1 MTRRTRALIA
11 ALAALAALAVL
22 PAVAPAAVGAQEGR
36 IPSTERAVEATRSY
50 IAASGDSVMREL
62 FALLAVPNV
71 AADSANI
78 GRNADL
84 LMEMLR
90 RRGATARLLE
100 GAGPPAVYGELITP
114 GATRTV
120 VFYAHYDGQPV
131 VPSDWATGPWEP
143 TLRSG
148 VLGAGAPVV
157 RIPSGRTPDDW
168 RIYARSA
175 SDDKSPIVAMLAAL
189 DALRAAGIDPAVNLR
204 FFFEGEEEA
213 GSPHLRQTFEQ
224 YRELLTGDLWIAA
237 DGPVHTTG
245 LPQVIFGARGV
256 VGLELTTYGPARPL
270 HSGHYGNWAP
280 NPAALIAEL
289 LASMRSADGEVR
301 IAGFYDDVRAPT
313 PAELA
318 AADSLVR
325 FEDDLRRTLLLART
339 EAENVPLFRRLMLP
353 ALNIRG
359 IRAGGVG
366 ASASN
371 AIFPEAHA
379 SIDIRLVPGQR
390 VERVQAA
397 VEAHI
402 SSQGFT
408 ILRDEPDSTARRGSV
423 RPLWLRWDSG
433 YPAMRTDMSH
443 PLSQRVIALV
453 KEATGR
459 ETLVLPSYGGSLP
472 LYLVEDVL
480 GAPLVIVPMVNA
492 DNNQHAANENLRV
505 GNLWMGMELY
515 ASLMAGL
522 GRD

>member
-1 MTRRTRALIA
+1 VSRDW
-11 ALAALAALAVL
+11 VL
-22 PAVAPAAVGAQEGR
+22 PAFLGLLSAATPEIPGAQEAR
-36 IPSTERAVEATRSY
+36 TPSTERAVEATRSY

-62 FALLAVPNV
+62 FTLLAVPNV
-71 AADSANI
+71 AADSTNI
-78 GRNADL
+78 ARNAEL

-100 GAGPPAVYGELITP
+100 GAGPPAVYGELMTP

-131 VPSDWATGPWEP
+131 VIADWATNPWAP

-148 VLGAGAPVV
+148 LLGDGAPVV
-157 RIPSGRTPDDW
+157 EIPAGRVPDDW

-175 SDDKSPIVAMLAAL
+175 SDDKSPIVAMLAAV
-189 DALRAAGIDPAVNLR
+189 DALRAGGISPGVNLR

-213 GSPHLRQTFEQ
+213 GSPNLRGTFERH
-224 YRELLTGDLWIAA
+224 RELLTGDLWIAA

-245 LPQVIFGARGV
+245 LPQVIFGVRGV
-256 VGLELTTYGPARPL
+256 VGLELTAYGPARPL

-280 NPAALIAEL
+280 NPAALIADL
-289 LASMRSADGEVR
+289 LASMRTADGEVR
-301 IAGFYDDVRAPT
+301 IAGFYDDVRPPT

-318 AADSLVR
+318 AADSMAR
-325 FEDDLRRTLLLART
+325 FEDELRGTLQLART
-339 EAENVPLFRRLMLP
+339 EASNAPLFRRLMLP

-366 ASASN
+366 ESASN

-379 SIDIRLVPGQR
+379 SIDIRLVPDQR
-390 VERVQAA
+390 VQRVQAA

-402 SSQGFT
+402 SGQGFT
-408 ILRDEPDSTARRGSV
+408 ILRDKPDSTVRGESV
-423 RPLWLRWDSG
+423 KPLWLRWDSG
-433 YPAMRTDMSH
+433 YPAMRTDIGH
-443 PLSQRVIALV
+443 PLSQRVIGLV
-453 KEATGR
+453 KETTGR

-472 LYLVEDVL
+472 LYLVEEVL

>member
-1 MTRRTRALIA
+1 MLIA
-11 ALAALAALAVL
+11 SLGVL
-22 PAVAPAAVGAQEGR
+22 PAVSVTNVAAQEA
-36 IPSTERAVEATRSY
+36 PTSSTERVVEATRSY

-62 FALLAVPNV
+62 FALLALPNV

-78 GRNADL
+78 RRNADL

-100 GAGPPAVYGELITP
+100 GEGPPAVYGELITP

-131 VPSDWATGPWEP
+131 VPADWATSPWEP

-148 VLGAGAPVV
+148 TLGTGAAIVQ
-157 RIPSGRTPDDW
+157 IPAGRTPDDW

-189 DALRAAGIDPAVNLR
+189 DALRAAGLAPGVNLR

-213 GSPHLRQTFEQ
+213 GSPHLRQTFER
-224 YRELLTGDLWIAA
+224 YRELLAGNLWIAA

-256 VGLELTTYGPARPL
+256 VGLELTAYGPVRPL

-280 NPAALIAEL
+280 NPAALIADL
-289 LASMRSADGEVR
+289 LAGMRSADGEVH
-301 IAGFYDDVRAPT
+301 IAGFYDDVRPPT

-318 AADSLVR
+318 AADSLTR
-325 FEDDLRRTLLLART
+325 FEDDLRRSLLLART
-339 EAENVPLFRRLMLP
+339 EAANAPLFRRLMLP

-359 IRAGGVG
+359 IRVGGVG

-371 AIFPEAHA
+371 AIFPDAHA
-379 SIDIRLVPGQR
+379 SLDIRLVPDQR
-390 VERVQAA
+390 VERMRTA

-402 SSQGFT
+402 RAQGFT
-408 ILRDEPDSTARRGSV
+408 IVHEEPDSTTRRESV

-472 LYLVEDVL
+472 LYLVEEVL
-480 GAPLVIVPMVNA
+480 AAPLVIVPMVNA

-522 GRD
+522 DRD

>member
-1 MTRRTRALIA
+1 VTVGTAIA
-11 ALAALAALAVL
+11 QDAR
-22 PAVAPAAVGAQEGR
+22 PS
-36 IPSTERAVEATRSY
+36 STEQAVEAARSY

-62 FALLAVPNV
+62 FTLLAVPNV
-71 AADSANI
+71 ASDSANI
-78 GRNADL
+78 GRNAQL

-90 RRGATARLLE
+90 RRGATTRLLE
-100 GAGPPAVYGELITP
+100 GAGPPAVYGELLTP

-131 VPSDWATGPWEP
+131 VPSDWATSPWEP
-143 TLRSG
+143 TLRTG
-148 VLGAGAPVV
+148 TLGPNAPVTQ
-157 RIPSGRTPDDW
+157 IPAGRTPDDW

-189 DALRAAGIDPAVNLR
+189 DALRAARISPGVNLR

-213 GSPHLRQTFEQ
+213 GSLHLRQTFEQ

-256 VGLELTTYGPARPL
+256 VGLELTAYGPARPL

-289 LASMRSADGEVR
+289 LASMRTADGEVR
-301 IAGFYDDVRAPT
+301 IAGFHDDVRPPT
-313 PAELA
+313 AAELA
-318 AADSLVR
+318 AADSLIR
-325 FEDDLRRTLLLART
+325 FEDELRRSLLLART
-339 EAENVPLFRRLMLP
+339 EASNAPLFRRLMLP

-390 VERVQAA
+390 VDRVQAA

-402 SSQGFT
+402 RAQGFT
-408 ILRDEPDSTARRGSV
+408 VLRTAPDSTTRGQTV
-423 RPLWLRWDSG
+423 RPIWLRWDPG

-443 PLSQRVIALV
+443 PISRRVIALV

-472 LYLVEDVL
+472 LYLVEEVL

-515 ASLMAGL
+515 STLMAGL

>member
-1 MTRRTRALIA
+1 MRLVARVLVASLGAIPVTAGTVA
-11 ALAALAALAVL
+11 AQDAR
-22 PAVAPAAVGAQEGR
+22 PS
-36 IPSTERAVEATRSY
+36 STERAVEAARSY

-62 FALLAVPNV
+62 FRLLAVPNV
-71 AADSANI
+71 ASDSANI
-78 GRNADL
+78 GTNAQL

-90 RRGATARLLE
+90 QRGATARLLE
-100 GAGPPAVYGELITP
+100 GAGPPAVYGELLTP

-131 VPSDWATGPWEP
+131 VPEDWVTSPWEP

-148 VLGAGAPVV
+148 TLNANAPVMQ
-157 RIPSGRTPDDW
+157 IPAGRTQDDW

-189 DALRAAGIDPAVNLR
+189 DALRAAGISPGVNLR

-224 YRELLTGDLWIAA
+224 HRELLRGDLWIAA

-256 VGLELTTYGPARPL
+256 IGLELTAYGPARPL

-289 LASMRSADGEVR
+289 LASMRTADGEVR
-301 IAGFYDDVRAPT
+301 IAGFYDDVRPPT

-318 AADSLVR
+318 AADSLMR
-325 FEDDLRRTLLLART
+325 FEDELRHSLLLSQT
-339 EAENVPLFRRLMLP
+339 EASNAPLFRRLMLP

-366 ASASN
+366 PSASN

-379 SIDIRLVPGQR
+379 SIDIRLVPEQR
-390 VERVQAA
+390 VDRVQAA

-402 SSQGFT
+402 TAQGFA
-408 ILRDEPDSTARRGSV
+408 IVREVPDSAIRRHARA
-423 RPLWLRWDSG
+423 LWLRWDSG
-433 YPAMRTDMSH
+433 YPAMRTDMTH
-443 PLSQRVIALV
+443 PISQRVIALV

-472 LYLVEDVL
+472 LYLVEEVL

-505 GNLWMGMELY
+505 GNLWLGMELY
-515 ASLMAGL
+515 STLMAGL

>member
-1 MTRRTRALIA
+1 VKPGSWTLITSLGM
-11 ALAALAALAVL
+11 LAAVP
-22 PAVAPAAVGAQEGR
+22 PASSPAQEER
-36 IPSTERAVEATRSY
+36 PPSTERVVEATRSY

-62 FALLAVPNV
+62 FALLAIPNV

-78 GRNADL
+78 ARNAEL
-84 LMEMLR
+84 LVQMLQ

-114 GATRTV
+114 GAARTV

-131 VPSDWATGPWEP
+131 VPADWATDPWEP

-148 VLGAGAPVV
+148 PLAAGAPVV
-157 RIPSGRTPDDW
+157 QIPAGRTPDDW

-175 SDDKSPIVAMLAAL
+175 SDDKSPIVAMLAAI
-189 DALRAAGIDPAVNLR
+189 DALRAARINPGVNVR

-213 GSPHLRQTFEQ
+213 GSPHLRETFEQ
-224 YRELLTGDLWIAA
+224 YREQLRGDLWIAA

-256 VGLELTTYGPARPL
+256 VGLELTAYGPGRPL

-280 NPAALIAEL
+280 NPAALIADL
-289 LASMRSADGEVR
+289 LSSMRSADGEVR
-301 IAGFYDDVRAPT
+301 IAGFHDDVRPPT

-318 AADSLVR
+318 AADSLTR
-325 FEDDLRRTLLLART
+325 FEDDLRHSLLLART
-339 EAENVPLFRRLMLP
+339 EAANAPLFRRLLLP
-353 ALNIRG
+353 ALNVRG

-379 SIDIRLVPGQR
+379 SLDIRLVPDQR
-390 VERVQAA
+390 VDRVQAA
-397 VEAHI
+397 VESHI
-402 SSQGFT
+402 QAQGFT
-408 ILRDEPDSTARRGSV
+408 ILREEPDSVARRESV
-423 RPLWLRWDSG
+423 RPLWLRWDPG

-443 PLSQRVIALV
+443 PLSRRVIALV
-453 KEATGR
+453 KEATGL

-472 LYLVEDVL
+472 LYLVEEVL

-492 DNNQHAANENLRV
+492 DNNQHAANENLRA

-515 ASLMAGL
+515 ASLIAGL
-522 GRD
+522 DRD

>member
-1 MTRRTRALIA
+1 MRFVTRVLIA
-11 ALAALAALAVL
+11 SLGVIPVTAGTVAAQDAR
-22 PAVAPAAVGAQEGR
+22 PS
-36 IPSTERAVEATRSY
+36 STERAVEAARSY

-62 FALLAVPNV
+62 FRLLAVPNV
-71 AADSANI
+71 AADSVNI
-78 GRNADL
+78 GTNAQL
-84 LMEMLR
+84 LVEMLR

-100 GAGPPAVYGELITP
+100 GAGPPAVYGELLTP

-131 VPSDWATGPWEP
+131 VPEDWATGPWEP

-148 VLGAGAPVV
+148 TLGASAPMTQ
-157 RIPSGRTPDDW
+157 IPAGRTPDDW

-189 DALRAAGIDPAVNLR
+189 DALRAAGIAPGVNLR

-224 YRELLTGDLWIAA
+224 YRELLRGDLWIAA

-256 VGLELTTYGPARPL
+256 IGLELTTYGPARPL

-280 NPAALIAEL
+280 NPAALIVEL
-289 LASMRSADGEVR
+289 LASMRTGDGEVR
-301 IAGFYDDVRAPT
+301 IAGFHDDVRPPT
-313 PAELA
+313 SAELA
-318 AADSLVR
+318 AADSLIR
-325 FEDDLRRTLLLART
+325 FEEDLRRSLLLART
-339 EAENVPLFRRLMLP
+339 EASDAPLFRRLMLP

-359 IRAGGVG
+359 VRAGGVG
-366 ASASN
+366 GSASN

-390 VERVQAA
+390 VDRIQTA

-402 SSQGFT
+402 AAQGFT
-408 ILRDEPDSTARRGSV
+408 ILRDEPDSAIRRQTV
-423 RPLWLRWDSG
+423 KPIWLRWDPG
-433 YPAMRTDMSH
+433 YPAMRTDMTH
-443 PLSQRVIALV
+443 PISQRVIALV

-472 LYLVEDVL
+472 LYLVEEVL

-515 ASLMAGL
+515 STLMAGL

>member
-1 MTRRTRALIA
+1 MSSA
-11 ALAALAALAVL
+11 ARMLFASLGLVPVMAT
-22 PAVAPAAVGAQEGR
+22 AVAAQEAR
-36 IPSTERAVEATRSY
+36 TPSTERAVEAARSY

-62 FALLAVPNV
+62 FTLLAVPNV
-71 AADSANI
+71 ASDSANI
-78 GRNADL
+78 GKNAEL
-84 LMEMLR
+84 LLEMLR

-131 VPSDWATGPWEP
+131 VPADWATNPWEP

-148 VLGAGAPVV
+148 TPGAGAPVAE
-157 RIPSGRTPDDW
+157 IPTGRTPDDW

-175 SDDKSPIVAMLAAL
+175 SDDKSPIVALLAAL
-189 DALRAAGIDPAVNLR
+189 DALRAAGINPGVNLR
-204 FFFEGEEEA
+204 FFLEGEEEA

-256 VGLELTTYGPARPL
+256 VALELTAYGPARPL

-280 NPAALIAEL
+280 NPAALITEL
-289 LASMRSADGEVR
+289 LASMRTADGEVR
-301 IAGFYDDVRAPT
+301 IAGFYDDVRPPT

-318 AADSLVR
+318 AADSLIR
-325 FEDDLRRTLLLART
+325 FEDELRHSLLLART
-339 EAENVPLFRRLMLP
+339 EGSDAPLFRRLMLP

-390 VERVQAA
+390 VDRVQAA

-402 SSQGFT
+402 TAQGFA
-408 ILRDEPDSTARRGSV
+408 ILREAPDSAIRRQAV
-423 RPLWLRWDSG
+423 RPLWLRWSPG

-443 PLSQRVIALV
+443 PISRKVIALV
-453 KEATGR
+453 REATGR

-472 LYLVEDVL
+472 LYLVEEVL

-505 GNLWMGMELY
+505 GNLWMGMEIY
-515 ASLMAGL
+515 ATLMAGL

>member
-1 MTRRTRALIA
+1 MPIVLLGLLTMTATGVAAQGARTL
-11 ALAALAALAVL
+11 
-22 PAVAPAAVGAQEGR
+22 
-36 IPSTERAVEATRSY
+36 STERVVEATRNY

-62 FALLAVPNV
+62 FTLLAVPNV
-71 AADSANI
+71 ATDSGNI
-78 GRNADL
+78 RLNARL
-84 LMEMLR
+84 LMEMLQ
-90 RRGATARLLE
+90 RRGAAARLLE
-100 GAGPPAVYGELITP
+100 GAGPPAVYGELPAP
-114 GATRTV
+114 GATRTI

-131 VPSDWATGPWEP
+131 VPSDWATSPWEP

-148 VLGAGAPVV
+148 MLDAGGAVV
-157 RIPSGRTPDDW
+157 KIPAGRTPDDW
-168 RIYARSA
+168 RVYARSA

-189 DALRAAGIDPAVNLR
+189 DALRAAGVSPGVNLR

-256 VGLELTTYGPARPL
+256 VGLELTAYGPGRPL

-280 NPAALIAEL
+280 NPAALIADL
-289 LASMRSADGEVR
+289 LAGMRTADGEVR
-301 IAGFYDDVRAPT
+301 IAGFYDDVRPPT

-325 FEDDLRRTLLLART
+325 FEDDLRRELLLART
-339 EAENVPLFRRLMLP
+339 EAADAPLFRRLMLP

-371 AIFPEAHA
+371 AIFPTAHA
-379 SIDIRLVPGQR
+379 SIDIRLVPAQR

-402 SSQGFT
+402 RAQGFT
-408 ILRDEPDSTARRGSV
+408 IHREEPDSTARRTSV

-433 YPAMRTDMSH
+433 YPAMRTDMGH
-443 PLSQRVIALV
+443 PLSQRVISLV

-459 ETLVLPSYGGSLP
+459 ETLILPSYGGSLP
-472 LYLVEDVL
+472 LYLVEEIL

-492 DNNQHAANENLRV
+492 DNNQHAANENLRA